1 MKMKKMMVSLKKYY
15 FVDYTMKNYKNNEDG
30 FIVSVTALVIAV
42 ILGLFITYFSNS
54 ISLGITSSANDYTN
68 SQANWSAVSGIEY
81 TIINMTNGQDN
92 FAGTYSFFDGTITL
106 DTMTID
112 AINNILKVTSTGTYG
127 NSIRIFEI
135 TFQPVPSDTLLSE
148 GFDDDDDF
156 DYYPSGAG
164 PGNGRFW
171 GMTCGDPQAPG
182 FYPQYVLTGA
192 DECYFFGSK
201 IQANSSL
208 ELDEIPTDVNG
219 NYIITVSL
227 AAGMDAAN
235 PLVQSQFQTGDYFEL
250 IVNNILIERWEGTSA
265 GGGQPMTPRIGNTN
279 QILTPNFEDF
289 YFNLT
294 SIIGAV
300 SDIEI
305 EFQANTNTANKY
317 IGIEDLSLYGSSGF
331 SVVTG
336 SHKKR

>member
-1 MKMKKMMVSLKKYY
+1 MKIR
-15 FVDYTMKNYKNNEDG
+15 KNDDG
-30 FIVSVTALVIAV
+30 FIVSVTALVVAV

-81 TIINMTNGQDN
+81 AIINMTNGQDN
-92 FAGTYSFFDGTITL
+92 FAGTYSFFTGTITL
-106 DTMTID
+106 DTMTVD
-112 AINNILKVTSTGTYG
+112 TNLLKVISTGTYG

-135 TFQPVPSDTLLSE
+135 TFQPVPSDTILSE
-148 GFDDDDDF
+148 GFEDDDNF
-156 DYYPSGAG
+156 NYSPSGAG
-164 PGNGRFW
+164 PGTGRFW
-171 GMTCGDPQAPG
+171 GMTCGDPDAPG
-182 FYPQYVLTGA
+182 FFPQYVLTGA
-192 DECYFFGSK
+192 DGCYFFGSK

-219 NYIITVSL
+219 NYIITVSF
-227 AAGMDAAN
+227 AAGIDVAD
-235 PLVQSQFQTGDYFEL
+235 PLFQSQFQTGDYFEL

-279 QILTPNFEDF
+279 QILTPNFENF
-289 YFNLT
+289 SFNLT
-294 SIIGAV
+294 SIFGAV

-317 IGIEDLSLYGSSGF
+317 IGIEGISLYGSGGYSA
-331 SVVTG
+331 VIG
-336 SHKKR
+336 SHKRR